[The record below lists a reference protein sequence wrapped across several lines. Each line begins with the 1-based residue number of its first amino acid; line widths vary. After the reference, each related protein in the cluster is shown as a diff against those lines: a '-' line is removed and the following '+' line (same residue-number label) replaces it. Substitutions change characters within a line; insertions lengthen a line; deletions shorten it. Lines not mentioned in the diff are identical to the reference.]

1 MTPALTTR
9 TVEITLE
16 ANSILAVLAVTAAAT
31 LLHQAGFPT
40 QRRGLASS
48 ATVTVAP
55 GTTVEVPLPGTGTG
69 AIALRATQD
78 GVQIDAPMIAGL
90 VAAFGPQTT
99 LADGRARWTLRPG
112 KWGPTQITVDG
123 TTLSLLVE
131 VA

>member
-1 MTPALTTR
+1 MSPRLPTR

-31 LLHQAGFPT
+31 LLHKAGFPT

-55 GTTVEVPLPGTGTG
+55 GTTVEVPLPGTG
-69 AIALRATQD
+69 AIALRATRD
-78 GVQIDAPMIAGL
+78 GVEIDAPMIAGL
-90 VAAFGPQTT
+90 VATFGPSTT

-131 VA
+131 VL